1 MSQAPDTRPGP
12 SGPNGGQASL
22 ATSTTGRA
30 FADRETSIDPAMAD
44 RVLKA
49 IDQDE
54 VIAFLQEL
62 VRVPSI
68 NPPGDVR
75 EAIRLCAEKLAS
87 AGFTTNT
94 VGATAEQVNVIGTLA
109 GLATGPRLAFNAHV
123 DVVPIGEEA
132 AWSHPPFG
140 AEIANGR
147 VYGRGA
153 GDDKASVTAQV
164 MAGVA
169 LARSGVPL
177 EGALIVTTVADEET
191 GGLLG
196 AGYIV
201 REGHVAADFVIVGEQ
216 TMNQICVAERG
227 AVGVIV
233 KVFGVTGHAAAPW
246 EGVNAIEGMARVITA
261 LREELWPLLAKRTH
275 RYLPAS
281 TATISMISGGV
292 KTNVIPDSCEIYVD
306 RRISVGETEE
316 SVTAEIRVLAER
328 AVAAVA
334 GLRVEVTPKVSRT
347 AHESDPDSLVGR
359 ALQEATRFL
368 GKEPVL
374 TGFFA
379 GTDAKHFAPNG
390 WPTLVVGPGQ
400 PSTAHTPDEWV
411 GIDEVLEATRL
422 YALTALALL
431 ARRDGATNE

>member
-1 MSQAPDTRPGP
+1 MSAER
-12 SGPNGGQASL
+12 S
-22 ATSTTGRA
+22 
-30 FADRETSIDPAMAD
+30 FADRETNIDPATAD
-44 RVLKA
+44 RVLAA
-49 IDQDE
+49 IDQAE

-62 VRVPSI
+62 IRVPSV

-75 EAIRLCAEKLAS
+75 EALRLCAEKLTG
-87 AGFTTNT
+87 AGFATIT
-94 VGATAEQVNVIGTLA
+94 VGPTLEQVNVVGTLA
-109 GLATGPRLAFNAHV
+109 GLGAGPHLAFNAHV
-123 DVVPIGEEA
+123 DVVPVGEEA
-132 AWSHPPFG
+132 AWTYRPFG
-140 AEIANGR
+140 GQIANGR

-153 GDDKASVTAQV
+153 GDDKASVAAQV

-169 LARSGVPL
+169 LARSGVPID
-177 EGALIVTTVADEET
+177 GALIITAVADEET
-191 GGLLG
+191 GGNLG

-201 REGHVAADFVIVGEQ
+201 QEGHVEADFVIVGEQ
-216 TMNQICVAERG
+216 TMNQICLAERG

-233 KVFGVTGHAAAPW
+233 KVFGAAGHAAAPW
-246 EGVNAIEGMARVITA
+246 EGVNAIEGMGRVITV
-261 LREELWPLLAKRTH
+261 LREELWPLLAERTD

-292 KTNVIPDSCEIYVD
+292 KTNVIPDSCEIYID
-306 RRISVGETEE
+306 RRILTGETGE
-316 SVTAEIRVLAER
+316 SVTAEIRKLAER
-328 AVAAVA
+328 AVATVD
-334 GLRVEVTPKVSRT
+334 GLRVEVTEKVSRP
-347 AHESDPDSLVGR
+347 ARESDPASLVGR

-379 GTDAKHFAPNG
+379 GTDAKHFAPMG
-390 WPTLVVGPGQ
+390 WPTMVVGPGQ

-431 ARRDGATNE
+431 ARRNGTPNR